1 MCRYATTPATL
12 IRVLK
17 GIARDF
23 EKRVLVSAI
32 TRASIGFNINR
43 VFQQQSTLGRR
54 RIYLKK
60 YVGNELRWVAI
71 AGVFLL
77 LLSWRFKD
85 DVIFFRYCSNS
96 HLNHLINGARLCT
109 LLLRRRSPTYAANC
123 NTLVCTGG
131 KGVDLK
137 CAVVKLK
144 GG

>member
-1 MCRYATTPATL
+1 MWAIGRARGDCGAYVWCLSVQQGMCRYATTPARL

-77 LLSWRFKD
+77 P
-85 DVIFFRYCSNS
+85 
-96 HLNHLINGARLCT
+96 
-109 LLLRRRSPTYAANC
+109 RRRF
-123 NTLVCTGG
+123 
-131 KGVDLK
+131 LK
-137 CAVVKLK
+137 MT
-144 GG
+144 